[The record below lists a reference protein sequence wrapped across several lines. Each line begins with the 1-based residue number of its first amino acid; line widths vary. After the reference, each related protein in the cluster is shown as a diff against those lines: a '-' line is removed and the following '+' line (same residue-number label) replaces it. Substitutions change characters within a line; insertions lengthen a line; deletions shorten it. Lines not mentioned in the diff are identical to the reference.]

1 MTMTTVLL
9 IDDQPI
15 ILEGCRRVLEDA
27 GIGNV
32 IQARNLVSGYRLY
45 YRHHPDVIIID
56 LNIRGPELRG
66 LSLIRR
72 IGSHG
77 RRTRILIFSMNDD
90 PAVVTSALEAGASG
104 YLLKDSP
111 SEELVKAVEQVRAGM
126 SYLSHQLVTQIVF
139 QGERSRPDPLSNFAQ
154 REIEVLT
161 LLVQG
166 KRYALIAEELGI
178 TYKTV
183 VNITSRLRLKLG
195 VSSLPELIR
204 KAVELLS
211 KGRP

>member
-1 MTMTTVLL
+1 MTTVLL

-15 ILEGCRRVLEDA
+15 VLEGCRRILEDA
-27 GIGNV
+27 RIGNV

-45 YRHHPDVIIID
+45 YRHDPDVIIID

-77 RRTRILIFSMNDD
+77 RRTRTLIFSMNDD
-90 PAVVTSALEAGASG
+90 PAVVTTALEAGASG

-111 SEELVKAVEQVRAGM
+111 SEELVKAVERVRAGM
-126 SYLSHQLVTQIVF
+126 PYLSHQLVTQIVF
-139 QGERSRPDPLSNFAQ
+139 QGERLRPEPLSNFAR

-178 TYKTV
+178 SYKTV
-183 VNITSRLRLKLG
+183 VNIISRVRLKLG

-211 KGRP
+211 EGRP

>member
-15 ILEGCRRVLEDA
+15 VLEGCRRILEDA
-27 GIGNV
+27 RIGNV

-56 LNIRGPELRG
+56 LNTCGPELRG

-77 RRTRILIFSMNDD
+77 RRTRTLIFSMNDD
-90 PAVVTSALEAGASG
+90 PAVVTTALEAGASG

-111 SEELVKAVEQVRAGM
+111 SEELLKAVEQVRAGM

-139 QGERSRPDPLSNFAQ
+139 QRERSRPDPLSNFAQ
-154 REIEVLT
+154 REIEILT

-166 KRYALIAEELGI
+166 KRYALIAEGLGI
-178 TYKTV
+178 SYKTV
-183 VNITSRLRLKLG
+183 VNIISRVRLKLG

-211 KGRP
+211 EGRP

>member
-15 ILEGCRRVLEDA
+15 VLEGRRRVLEDA

-32 IQARNLVSGYRLY
+32 IQARTLVSGYRLY
-45 YRHHPDVIIID
+45 YRHHSDVIIID

-72 IGSHG
+72 IGLLG

-111 SEELVKAVEQVRAGM
+111 SEELVRAVEQVRAGM

-139 QGERSRPDPLSNFAQ
+139 QGRGRGQIRYRISRNGRSRSGPCWCKES
-154 REIEVLT
+154 
-161 LLVQG
+161 G
-166 KRYALIAEELGI
+166 M
-178 TYKTV
+178 
-183 VNITSRLRLKLG
+183 
-195 VSSLPELIR
+195 
-204 KAVELLS
+204 LLS
-211 KGRP
+211 RKSLGSATKRWSTLPPACGSS

>member
-15 ILEGCRRVLEDA
+15 VLEGCRRILEDA
-27 GIGNV
+27 RIGNV

-45 YRHHPDVIIID
+45 YRHDPDVIIID

-72 IGSHG
+72 IGSLG

-90 PAVVTSALEAGASG
+90 PAVVTTALEAGASG

-111 SEELVKAVEQVRAGM
+111 SEELVKAVERVRAGM
-126 SYLSHQLVTQIVF
+126 PYLSHQLVTQIVF
-139 QGERSRPDPLSNFAQ
+139 QKERLRPDPLSNFAQ
-154 REIEVLT
+154 REIEVWT

-178 TYKTV
+178 SYKTV
-183 VNITSRLRLKLG
+183 VNITSRVRLKLG

-211 KGRP
+211 EGRP

>member
-1 MTMTTVLL
+1 MTTVLL

-15 ILEGCRRVLEDA
+15 VLEGCRRVLEDA
-27 GIGNV
+27 AIGNV

-77 RRTRILIFSMNDD
+77 RRTRTLIFSMNDD
-90 PAVVTSALEAGASG
+90 PAVVTTALEAGASG

-111 SEELVKAVEQVRAGM
+111 SEELVKAVERVRAGM
-126 SYLSHQLVTQIVF
+126 PYLSHQLVTQIVF
-139 QGERSRPDPLSNFAQ
+139 QGERLRPEPLSNFAR

-178 TYKTV
+178 SYKTV
-183 VNITSRLRLKLG
+183 VNIISRVRRKLG
-195 VSSLPELIR
+195 VGSLPELIR
-204 KAVELLS
+204 KAVQLLS
-211 KGRP
+211 EGRP